1 MSKHVNKKVM
11 VNNEVVNEA
20 INKADA
26 LVSLREDWEKEIQ
39 QRSNKM
45 LYTLLAEIY
54 ALYKKMEEGNC
65 VDEAVKGMR
74 VKLRERGERVQSN
87 SPVFTILIRYVF
99 GCDRQRAYN
108 YAQVLEAAQEREIA
122 AEDMADFIAQ
132 NNGVEALKKSRVE
145 ADSQT
150 QAKEDQSNA
159 RKEQLTAAQ
168 DAVRTQLESMQARG
182 TVTLEQDE
190 VVFESNTQFAFL
202 VARQV
207 GKGEFEVLRAVSTT
221 TLNMERMMLMA
232 LASEVVAQ
240 QAQQTLVDNSD
251 LSGSARDS
259 SGQASKLDEAM
270 KAARAGLTKIDTLTS
285 SNDELA
291 DVAA

>member
-1 MSKHVNKKVM
+1 MSKQVNTKVM

-26 LVSLREDWEKEIQ
+26 LVILRKEWEREIE

-45 LYTLLAEIY
+45 LYAVLAEIY

-65 VDEAVKGMR
+65 VDEAVKEMR
-74 VKLRERGERVQSN
+74 ATLRERGQRVQSN
-87 SPVFTILIRYVF
+87 SQVFTILIRYVF
-99 GCDRQRAYN
+99 DCDRQRAYN
-108 YAQVLEAAQEREIA
+108 YAKVLEAAQAREIA

-132 NNGVEALKKSRVE
+132 NNGVEALKRSQVE

-150 QAKEDQSNA
+150 QAKEGQSNA
-159 RKEQLTAAQ
+159 LKEQLIAAQ
-168 DAVRTQLESMQARG
+168 VAVRTQLESMQARG

-190 VVFESNTQFAFL
+190 VVFQGETQFAFL
-202 VARQV
+202 VARQL
-207 GKGEFEVLRAVSTT
+207 GNGEFEILRAVSTT
-221 TLNMERMMLMA
+221 TLNMERMMLRA

-259 SGQASKLDEAM
+259 NGQASKLDEAI
-270 KAARAGLTKIDTLTS
+270 AAFVASTTKIETFTS
-285 SNDELA
+285 SNDELV